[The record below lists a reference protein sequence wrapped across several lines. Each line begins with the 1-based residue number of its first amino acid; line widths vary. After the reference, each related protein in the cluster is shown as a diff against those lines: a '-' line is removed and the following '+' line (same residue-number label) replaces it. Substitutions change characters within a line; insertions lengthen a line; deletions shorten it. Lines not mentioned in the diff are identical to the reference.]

1 VARPTLSLEAVLGEM
16 KARALEKRQL
26 LVRLTLVFALFSAL
40 LSVGSL
46 AGGFAAALAF
56 GLSLLVGVTYT
67 GMVVQALCVPGSPE
81 EIGGLWRTITPV
93 LAKLIWVSLVAAIG
107 VAGGL
112 LLLIVPGLI
121 LLTIWSV
128 AQPVVVVERKGVF
141 ESLGRSAELVRG
153 NGLRVFLFL
162 LVLGLLALLASTFAL
177 LISFPFGTG
186 VAGTAVGS
194 FLLAIAVNPLTAVG
208 PAALYNCLMGI
219 STEDTGEERT
229 QGPELLQPDDAEHD
243 TTPND
248 FTRTGGR

>member
-16 KARALEKRQL
+16 KTRALERRQL

-67 GMVVQALCVPGSPE
+67 GIVVQALCVPGSPDD
-81 EIGGLWRTITPV
+81 IGGLWGTIRPV
-93 LAKLIWVSLVAAIG
+93 LARLIWVSLVAAIG
-107 VAGGL
+107 VVGGL
-112 LLLIVPGLI
+112 FLLIVPGLI

-141 ESLGRSAELVRG
+141 ESLGRSTELVRG

-162 LVLGLLALLASTFAL
+162 LVLGLLALLAATFAL

-194 FLLAIAVNPLTAVG
+194 FLLAIAVNPLTAIG
-208 PAALYNCLMGI
+208 PAALYKCLVGI
-219 STEDTGEERT
+219 STEAPETDTEPASDSG
-229 QGPELLQPDDAEHD
+229 QPEGGQHETAAQ
-243 TTPND
+243 D
-248 FTRTGGR
+248 FTRSGGD